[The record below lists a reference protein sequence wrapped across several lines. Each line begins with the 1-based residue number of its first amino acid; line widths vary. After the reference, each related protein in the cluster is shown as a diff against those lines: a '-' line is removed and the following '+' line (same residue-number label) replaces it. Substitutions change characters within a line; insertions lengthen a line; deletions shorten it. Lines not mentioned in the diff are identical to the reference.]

1 MLVNIEKAEQLKVLH
16 KKTGKP
22 IKDLANEMIDVHLDE
37 KKRSA
42 YLKREL
48 DTLLALYKERQR
60 NLM

>member
-1 MLVNIEKAEQLKVLH
+1 MLVDIEKEEQLKVLH

-22 IKDLANEMIDVHLDE
+22 IKDLANEIINLHLDE
-37 KKRSA
+37 KKKTA
-42 YLKREL
+42 YLKQEL